1 MQFFELST
9 SKWTPPLDRRALWFD
24 AIEDIPA
31 YRYFLGEVV
40 PREPVVFKRQEGS
53 LARDLMGGTA
63 ITNNLVSQA
72 FIDALESNG
81 ITGWSTYPVRLFG
94 KADQELPG
102 YYGLAVTGRSGP
114 ADKSRSRVVRHRRAD
129 GSLVVRSDGSIV
141 KRRYGW
147 FIDPETWDGMD
158 LFVVGTTRAICVTVA
173 AKEKLE
179 AAGLTGLAWTANE
192 EMFAGDVPR
201 EDSGGHLHS

>member
-1 MQFFELST
+1 MQFFKLSPR
-9 SKWTPPLDRRALWFD
+9 SERRALWFD

-31 YRYFLGEVV
+31 YRYFLGEEV
-40 PREPVVFKRQEGS
+40 PSEPVVFKRQTGS

-63 ITNNLVSQA
+63 LGNKFVSQA
-72 FIDALESNG
+72 FVDALESNG
-81 ITGWSTYPVRLFG
+81 ITGWSIYPVRLFG
-94 KADQELPG
+94 KADHELPG

-114 ADKSRSRVVRHRRAD
+114 ADESRSRVVGHRRAD
-129 GSLVVRSDGSIV
+129 GSLVVRSDGSTV

-192 EMFAGDVPR
+192 DMFAGDMPR
-201 EDSGGHLHS
+201 EDSGGHLHA